1 MPMQDLDVLYYPP
14 RGYVQLTGMSA
25 ATNLPSV
32 PARTRHILITVEA
45 QGVRW
50 RDDGVAPTASVGMPL
65 AAGQTFE
72 YLGNANTIQFI
83 QQVSG
88 AILNVSYY
96 G

>member
-1 MPMQDLDVLYYPP
+1 MAMQDLNTPYYPP
-14 RGYVQLTGMSA
+14 RGYAQVTGMSA
-25 ATNLPSV
+25 ATNLPTI
-32 PARTRHILITVEA
+32 PARTRHVLITAEA

-72 YLGNANTIQFI
+72 YMGNTATIQFI